1 MLQQHPAG
9 PTTATRMDK
18 FTRQVLAQ
26 TGLLGMIG
34 KAERGPEAIEAILG
48 DRIVPG
54 DVVLIRYEGLRG
66 GPGMQ
71 EMLY

>member
-1 MLQQHPAG
+1 
-9 PTTATRMDK
+9 
-18 FTRQVLAQ
+18 
-26 TGLLGMIG
+26 MIG